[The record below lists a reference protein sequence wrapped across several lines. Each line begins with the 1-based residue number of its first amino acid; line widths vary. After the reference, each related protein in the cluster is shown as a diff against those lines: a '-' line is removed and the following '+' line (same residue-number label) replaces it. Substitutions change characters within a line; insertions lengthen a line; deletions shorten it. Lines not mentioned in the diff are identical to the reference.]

1 MIYWL
6 ILIALIASIGLF
18 SISLNRYSILWN
30 VLGGASIVVMIISGA
45 LAIVSTIQVFNET
58 CWAESHK
65 AELLT
70 EREVIEYR
78 LNNPYTEN
86 DNNLGSTELYRDIT
100 DFNSKIVKGRA
111 THANKWTYLF
121 AGSYYNDVEP
131 IELN

>member
-6 ILIALIASIGLF
+6 ILIALIASIVLF
-18 SISLNRYSILWN
+18 NISLNRHSILWN
-30 VLGGASIVVMIISGA
+30 VICGASIVTMIISGA
-45 LAIVSTIQVFNET
+45 VAIVSTIQVFDET
-58 CWAESHK
+58 CLAESHK

-78 LNNPYTEN
+78 LNNPYIEN
-86 DNNLGSTELYRDIT
+86 DNNLDSTELYRDIT
-100 DFNSKIVKGRA
+100 DFNTKIAKGRA

>member
-1 MIYWL
+1 MIYWFTL
-6 ILIALIASIGLF
+6 IVLIVSIVLFNINSNSYNILWIASIIML
-18 SISLNRYSILWN
+18 
-30 VLGGASIVVMIISGA
+30 IISGA
-45 LAIVSTIQVFNET
+45 VAIVSTIQVFNET

-78 LNNPYTEN
+78 LNNSYTEN

-100 DFNSKIVKGRA
+100 DFNTKIMKGRA

>member
-6 ILIALIASIGLF
+6 ILIALIASIVLF
-18 SISLNRYSILWN
+18 NISLNRHSILWN
-30 VLGGASIVVMIISGA
+30 VICGASIVTMIISGA
-45 LAIVSTIQVFNET
+45 VAIVSTIQVFDET
-58 CWAESHK
+58 CLTESHK
-65 AELLT
+65 TELLT

-100 DFNSKIVKGRA
+100 DFNTKIAKGRA

>member
-6 ILIALIASIGLF
+6 MVIVLIVAIVLL

-30 VLGGASIVVMIISGA
+30 VICGISIIVIIISGGLTA
-45 LAIVSTIQVFNET
+45 VSTIQVFDES

-65 AELLT
+65 AELLA

-86 DNNLGSTELYRDIT
+86 DNNLGSTELYHDIT